1 MPSTSDDPLFYT
13 VLEAVQRIVTSIEY
27 GIQFD
32 ENSIEVEEPSGN
44 HFDLFRTQ
52 WKTELQVAL
61 KFFEQYEYYEDCER
75 CRKAIETLDAEPTVE
90 QIIRQISDHAK
101 PNDED

>member
-1 MPSTSDDPLFYT
+1 MPSTSDDPMFYT

-27 GIQFD
+27 GLQFNED
-32 ENSIEVEEPSGN
+32 AIEVEEPSGN
-44 HFDLFRTQ
+44 HFDLPRTQ

-61 KFFEQYEYYEDCER
+61 KFFEEYEYYEDCAR
-75 CRKAIETLDAEPTVE
+75 CIKCIETLESEPTIE

-101 PNDED
+101 PKDKD